1 MLVRS
6 VCRVLIGFE
15 RPALAHAT
23 SRERGSAIAE
33 FVMVASLVLLLAV
46 GVFQLG
52 LLLYV
57 RNTLV
62 ACAAEGARAGAR
74 ADASIDDAVSRT
86 RSLITQSLSPEY
98 ATTADGI
105 QVVEVTVNAPAP
117 VIGLVGPT
125 GTVTVSGRAF
135 DEAQVAAL

>member
-1 MLVRS
+1 
-6 VCRVLIGFE
+6 
-15 RPALAHAT
+15 
-23 SRERGSAIAE
+23 
-33 FVMVASLVLLLAV
+33 MVASLVLLLAV

-52 LLLYV
+52 LLLHV

-74 ADASIDDAVSRT
+74 ADASIDDAVGRT
-86 RSLITQSLSPEY
+86 RSLVTQSLSGEY
-98 ATTADGI
+98 ATQVSARKATTADGV

-125 GTVTVSGRAF
+125 GTVTVIGRAF
-135 DEAQVAAL
+135 DEAQVAAP